1 MRTLKEC
8 LVLAL
13 VLSGAW
19 GGVPR
24 EARIVGGQRSDW
36 GEFPMMVAV
45 LTRPLFGTS
54 ELICGGT
61 IINDNHVLTS
71 ASCVMDHTA
80 LGLKV
85 MAAGLDL
92 LGSAG
97 YEEFKNIQHVFIHES
112 YDNITKANDIAI
124 LRTSHNFVFVTGLID
139 PAVLPED
146 DLEPASGS
154 FASVAGWG
162 MDKYEG
168 STTQEQRTV
177 NGTYLNSSE
186 CAAIFGQA
194 ITPEKSCFQG
204 DVGAGVCDG
213 DEGGP
218 ILVDG
223 VQVALVSQNVGCQAY
238 PAIVTRLGPFL
249 EWIKDHFEA

>member
-1 MRTLKEC
+1 MRHLKPMI
-8 LVLAL
+8 
-13 VLSGAW
+13 LSGYVDIYRW
-19 GGVPR
+19 G
-24 EARIVGGQRSDW
+24 Q
-36 GEFPMMVAV
+36 FPMMVAV
-45 LTRPLFGTS
+45 LTRPLIGTS
-54 ELICGGT
+54 KLLCGGT
-61 IINDNHVLTS
+61 VLNDNHVLTS

-97 YEEFKNIQHVFIHES
+97 YEEYKNIQHVFIHEA
-112 YDNITKANDIAI
+112 YDPVTKTNDIAV
-124 LRTSHNFVFVTGLID
+124 LRTGQNFVFVEGLID
-139 PAVLPED
+139 PTVLPED
-146 DLEPASGS
+146 DLEPASGA

-162 MDKYEG
+162 MDRYEG
-168 STTQEQRTV
+168 STVQEQRTV
-177 NGTYLNSSE
+177 NGTYMPNAE
-186 CAAIFGQA
+186 CVGIFGQVVSS
-194 ITPEKSCFQG
+194 EKACFQG
-204 DVGAGVCDG
+204 EVGAGVCDG

-249 EWIKDHFEA
+249 DWIKSHFEA